1 MIKSL
6 YTKYTQKSRIFLYP
20 FLDIKRG
27 VSVTPIETYVSW
39 TGLSKPE
46 DKNLICV
53 YHLRDDDDF
62 KLFEKHKLLNNR
74 HFVAFYQLPEEKAA
88 YIFNL
93 ESEGETFDFF
103 LQGKYSKI
111 PEDKKKKILSFFS
124 GNKHNH
130 AIINSYLNPELYF
143 NIYADLLNV
152 NINLLKAVGELC
164 SQPDLVKENLTSDVK
179 HIEFLDY
186 I

>member
-27 VSVTPIETYVSW
+27 VSVTPIETYISW

-53 YHLRDDDDF
+53 YYLRDDTEF
-62 KLFEKHKLLNNR
+62 KLFEKHKLLTNK
-74 HFVAFYQLPEEKAA
+74 HFVSFYELPDQKAA

-93 ESEGETFDFF
+93 ESETESFNCF
-103 LQGKYSKI
+103 LKGTYSKI
-111 PEDKKKKILSFFS
+111 PEQHKKKILAFFY
-124 GNKHNH
+124 GNKHNYS
-130 AIINSYLNPELYF
+130 IINSYLNPENYF
-143 NIYADLLNV
+143 DIYAEHLNV
-152 NINLLKAVGELC
+152 DVKILKDVGELC
-164 SQPDLVKENLTSDVK
+164 SPPDFVRENLTSDIK
-179 HIEFLDY
+179 QIEFLDY

>member
-27 VSVTPIETYVSW
+27 VSVTPIESYISW

-53 YHLRDDDDF
+53 YYLRDDDEF
-62 KLFEKHKLLNNR
+62 KLFEKHKLLNNKK
-74 HFVAFYQLPEEKAA
+74 FVSFYELPDEKGA

-93 ESEGETFDFF
+93 ESEGELFDLF
-103 LQGKYSKI
+103 LQGKYSMI
-111 PEDKKKKILSFFS
+111 PADKKKKILNFFI

-130 AIINSYLNPELYF
+130 SVINSYLNPEAYF
-143 NIYADLLNV
+143 QVYADLLNV
-152 NINLLKAVGELC
+152 DINLLKSVGELC

>member
-27 VSVTPIETYVSW
+27 VSVTPIESYISW

-53 YHLRDDDDF
+53 YYLRDDDEF
-62 KLFEKHKLLNNR
+62 KLFEKHKLLNNKK
-74 HFVAFYQLPEEKAA
+74 FTSFYELPEQKAA
-88 YIFNL
+88 YVFNL
-93 ESEGETFDFF
+93 ESEGELFDLF
-103 LQGKYSKI
+103 LQGKYSMI
-111 PEDKKKKILSFFS
+111 PEDKKKKILNFFA

-130 AIINSYLNPELYF
+130 SMINSYLNPQSYF
-143 NIYADLLNV
+143 QIYADLLNV
-152 NINLLKAVGELC
+152 DVNLLKSVGELC
-164 SQPDLVKENLTSDVK
+164 SQPDFVKENLTSDVK